1 MEAIESWDKRRV
13 AAMQEISKQLQALV
27 PAEKA
32 DRASL
37 LRALMIDSEGPGATE
52 AFDIISG
59 RKQ

>member
-1 MEAIESWDKRRV
+1 
-13 AAMQEISKQLQALV
+13 LQALV

-32 DRASL
+32 DRTSL